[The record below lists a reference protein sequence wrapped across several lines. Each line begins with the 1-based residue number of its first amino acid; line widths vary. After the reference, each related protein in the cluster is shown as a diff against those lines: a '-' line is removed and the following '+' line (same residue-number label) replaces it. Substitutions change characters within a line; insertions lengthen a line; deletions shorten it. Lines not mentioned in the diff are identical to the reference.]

1 MNGQELDERIN
12 LLFSDLVIDKALV
25 RRLKIRENRA
35 IPSFVEEW
43 LISRFQESET
53 SDEAIYQAITG
64 FMSKHLP
71 TKTEKDKLK
80 RQLQRG
86 EALVVLD
93 KFEVSIDIKNNKQRV
108 SIPCLDETAAS
119 VTHDVLDDNESLLE
133 GGQWGAGRLIVRP
146 EGKTNVIELIEFHP
160 MQSGKVNLKQLIA
173 AREQFTTREWVA
185 FILRAMGYE
194 PFAYSEAEQN
204 NLILRLL
211 PLVQNNLNM
220 MELAPKGTGKSFI
233 YSNLSRHVYLN
244 SGGGLSPAQLFK
256 NLNTKAVGLLA
267 KNDVLVLDEGQS
279 ISFKGVDDIH
289 AKFKDYLES
298 GHYTIGGDKITSE
311 CGLMILAN
319 IELYE
324 NQPRRADYIRHL
336 PEMFHDSALM
346 DRFHGIIAGWE
357 IPRFETTNSAQG
369 LGMKADVFGEYLHQ
383 LRTVSATEFPFG
395 QCPVLAGDSRDTKAV
410 ERLAKALSK
419 LLLLNPDH
427 ADYKDYV
434 LNPAKALRQRVRS
447 QLAELDPHEFSALLN
462 TSL

>member
-1 MNGQELDERIN
+1 MNSQELDERIN
-12 LLFSDLVIDKALV
+12 LLFNELTIDKALV

-43 LISRFQESET
+43 LISRFQEAEK
-53 SDEAIYQAITG
+53 SDEAIYQAITD

-86 EALVVLD
+86 ETLVVLD

-108 SIPCLDETAAS
+108 SIPCLDEAAAS
-119 VTHDVLDDNESLLE
+119 VTHEVLDNNESLLE

-160 MQSGKVNLKQLIA
+160 MQSGKVNLKQLIS
-173 AREQFTTREWVA
+173 AREQFTTREWIA

-244 SGGGLSPAQLFK
+244 SGGGLTPAQLFK

-324 NQPRRADYIRHL
+324 NQPRRTDYIRHL

-346 DRFHGIIAGWE
+346 DRFHGIIAGWD

-419 LLLLNPDH
+419 LLLLNSDH
-427 ADYKDYV
+427 ADYEHYV
-434 LNPAKALRQRVRS
+434 LNPAKTLRQRVRS
-447 QLAELDPHEFSALLN
+447 QLAELDPHEFSA
-462 TSL
+462 SLKVK